1 MDIFSGIVGAGLST
15 IGNLVGNGI
24 SFNQQKQLAADQF
37 NYNKQLMQMQMDFN
51 KPSNQMLE
59 YRKAGINPYA
69 ALGNNT
75 SVSSGS
81 VGQGS
86 APNIGMLGSDMMQ
99 AFNQAY
105 QADAQ
110 KQALQANAISA
121 LSQGK
126 NNEVDTIKK
135 LSEKKNQDIKNDILS
150 YQANDFKQ
158 KSALEN
164 NLIRSQIAET
174 ESKAVMNEL
183 LATKQVSENAN
194 YQKIVEQDLAESVAR
209 IKLMHQEGRLS
220 QAQAVDALAGAILK
234 KAQAVGVDISNKI
247 AKSLSADYIEKFGLD
262 IEELKERIKQT
273 GKENDWYWWNHT
285 IGSALQGVG
294 LFVSPSKFFNKPT
307 KIKGFH

>member
-1 MDIFSGIVGAGLST
+1 MD
-15 IGNLVGNGI
+15 
-24 SFNQQKQLAADQF
+24 
-37 NYNKQLMQMQMDFN
+37 YN

-75 SVSSGS
+75 SISSSS

-86 APNIGMLGSDMMQ
+86 APNLGMLGSDMMQ

-110 KQALQANAISA
+110 KQVLEANAISA

-126 NNEVDTIKK
+126 NNEADTIKK
-135 LSEKKNQDIKNDILS
+135 LSEKKNQDIQNDILA

-194 YQKIVEQDLAESVAR
+194 YKKIVEQDLAESIAR
-209 IKLMHQEGRLS
+209 VKLMQQEGRLS
-220 QAQAVDALAGAILK
+220 QAQAVDAMAGAILK
-234 KAQAVGVDISNKI
+234 KAQAVGVNISNK
-247 AKSLSADYIEKFGLD
+247 AANALSLDYIEKFGLD
-262 IEELKERIKQT
+262 MDEQKERIKHY
-273 GKENDWYWWNHT
+273 GKENDWYEWNHS
-285 IGSALQGVG
+285 IGSALNGLG
-294 LFVSPSKFFNKPT
+294 LFISPSTFVGRSVV
-307 KIKGFH
+307 KGFK

>member
-1 MDIFSGIVGAGLST
+1 MSLFSGILGAGLST
-15 IGNLVGNGI
+15 IGNLVGNNI
-24 SFNQQKQLAADQF
+24 SFSQQKQLAADQF

-75 SVSSGS
+75 SISSSS

-86 APNIGMLGSDMMQ
+86 SPNMGMLGTDMMQ

-110 KQALQANAISA
+110 KQALEANAISA

-126 NNEVDTIKK
+126 NNEADTIKK
-135 LSEKKNQDIKNDILS
+135 LSEKKNQDIKNDILA

-183 LATKQVSENAN
+183 LATKQVAENAN
-194 YQKIVEQDLAESVAR
+194 YQKIVEQDLAESIAR
-209 IKLMHQEGRLS
+209 VKLMQAEGRLS
-220 QAQAVDALAGAILK
+220 QAQAVDAIAGAILK
-234 KAQAVGVDISNKI
+234 KAQAVGVNINNKT
-247 AKSLSADYIEKFGLD
+247 ANALSLDYIEKFGLD
-262 IEELKERIKQT
+262 MDEQKERIKHY
-273 GKENDWYWWNHT
+273 GKENDWYEWNHS
-285 IGSALQGVG
+285 IGSALNGLG
-294 LFVSPSKFFNKPT
+294 LFISPSTFVGRSVV
-307 KIKGFH
+307 KGFK

>member
-1 MDIFSGIVGAGLST
+1 MSLIGGILGAGLST

-69 ALGNNT
+69 TLGNNT
-75 SVSSGS
+75 SVSSSS

-86 APNIGMLGSDMMQ
+86 APNFGMLGSDMMQ
-99 AFNQAY
+99 AFNQFY

-110 KQALQANAISA
+110 KQALEANAISA
-121 LSQGK
+121 LTQGK
-126 NNEVDTIKK
+126 NNEADTIKK
-135 LSEKKNQDIKNDILS
+135 LSEKKNQDIQNDILS

-164 NLIRSQIAET
+164 NLIRSQIAEI

-209 IKLMHQEGRLS
+209 IKLMQQEGRLS

-234 KAQAVGVDISNKI
+234 KAQAVGVNISNKT
-247 AKSLSADYIEKFGLD
+247 ANALSFDYIKKFGLD
-262 IEELKERIKQT
+262 IEEQKERIEHT
-273 GKENDWYWWNHT
+273 GKENDWYGWNHT

>member
-1 MDIFSGIVGAGLST
+1 MGLFDGILGAGLST

-24 SFNQQKQLAADQF
+24 SFNQQKKLAADQF

-51 KPSNQMLE
+51 KPSNQILE

-75 SVSSGS
+75 SISSSS

-86 APNIGMLGSDMMQ
+86 APNLGMLGSDMMQ

-110 KQALQANAISA
+110 KQALEANAISS

-126 NNEVDTIKK
+126 NNEADTIKK
-135 LSEKKNQDIKNDILS
+135 LSEKKNQDIQNDILS

-183 LATKQVSENAN
+183 LATKQVAENAN
-194 YQKIVEQDLAESVAR
+194 YQKLVEQDLAESVAR
-209 IKLMHQEGRLS
+209 IKLMEQEGRLT
-220 QAQAVDALAGAILK
+220 QAQAVDALAGALLK
-234 KAQAVGVDISNKI
+234 KAQAVGVDISNKT
-247 AKSLSADYIEKFGLD
+247 ANALALDYIESFVADKDNKKKIGKLLDKADSWYDVNAIFGNTGNVAKFLSSF
-262 IEELKERIKQT
+262 K
-273 GKENDWYWWNHT
+273 
-285 IGSALQGVG
+285 
-294 LFVSPSKFFNKPT
+294 
-307 KIKGFH
+307 

>member
-1 MDIFSGIVGAGLST
+1 MGIFDGILGAGLST
-15 IGNLVGNGI
+15 IGNLVGNNI
-24 SFNQQKQLAADQF
+24 SFSQQKQLAADQF

-75 SVSSGS
+75 SVSSSS

-86 APNIGMLGSDMMQ
+86 SPNMGMLGSDMMQ

-110 KQALQANAISA
+110 KQALEANAISA
-121 LSQGK
+121 LTQGK
-126 NNEVDTIKK
+126 NNEADTIKK
-135 LSEKKNQDIKNDILS
+135 LSEKKNQDIKNDILL

-183 LATKQVSENAN
+183 LATKQVAENAN
-194 YQKIVEQDLAESVAR
+194 YKRLVEQDLAESIAR
-209 IKLMHQEGRLS
+209 IKLMQQEGRLS
-220 QAQAVDALAGAILK
+220 QAQAVDAMASAILK
-234 KAQAVGVDISNKI
+234 KAQAVGVDISNKT
-247 AKSLSADYIEKFGLD
+247 ANALSLDYIEKFGLD
-262 IEELKERIKQT
+262 MDEQKERIKHSV
-273 GKENDWYWWNHT
+273 KENDWYEWNHS
-285 IGSALQGVG
+285 IGSALNGLG
-294 LFVSPSKFFNKPT
+294 LFISPSTFVGRSVV
-307 KIKGFH
+307 KGFK

>member
-1 MDIFSGIVGAGLST
+1 MGLISGILGAGLST

-24 SFNQQKQLAADQF
+24 SYNQQKQLAADQF

-59 YRKAGINPYA
+59 YRKAGINPNA

-75 SVSSGS
+75 SISSSS

-86 APNIGMLGSDMMQ
+86 APNVGMLGSDMMQ
-99 AFNQAY
+99 AFNQLY

-110 KQALQANAISA
+110 KQALEANAINA

-126 NNEVDTIKK
+126 NNEADTIKK
-135 LSEKKNQDIKNDILS
+135 LSEKKNQDIQNDILS

-174 ESKAVMNEL
+174 ESKAVLNEL
-183 LATKQVSENAN
+183 LSTKQVAENAN
-194 YQKIVEQDLAESVAR
+194 YQKIVDQDLAESVAR
-209 IKLMHQEGRLS
+209 IKLMQQEGRLN
-220 QAQAVDALAGAILK
+220 QAQAVDAMAGAILK
-234 KAQAVGVDISNKI
+234 KAQAVGVNISNKT
-247 AKSLSADYIEKFGLD
+247 ANALSLDYIEKFGLD
-262 IEELKERIKQT
+262 MKEQKERIKHT
-273 GKENDWYWWNHT
+273 GKENDWYEWNHS
-285 IGSALQGVG
+285 IGSALNGLG
-294 LFVSPSKFFNKPT
+294 LFISPSTFVGRSVV
-307 KIKGFH
+307 KGFK

>member
-1 MDIFSGIVGAGLST
+1 MST
-15 IGNLVGNGI
+15 IGNLVGNNI
-24 SFNQQKQLAADQF
+24 SFNQQKQLASDQF

-75 SVSSGS
+75 SISASS

-86 APNIGMLGSDMMQ
+86 APNMGMLGADMMQ

-110 KQALQANAISA
+110 KQALEANAISA

-126 NNEVDTIKK
+126 NNEADTIKK
-135 LSEKKNQDIKNDILS
+135 LSEKKNQDIQNDILS

-183 LATKQVSENAN
+183 LATKQVAENAN
-194 YQKIVEQDLAESVAR
+194 YQKIVEQDLAESIAR
-209 IKLMHQEGRLS
+209 VKLMQAEGRLS
-220 QAQAVDALAGAILK
+220 HAQAVDAIAGAILK
-234 KAQAVGVDISNKI
+234 KAQAVGVNINNKT
-247 AKSLSADYIEKFGLD
+247 ANALSLDYIEKFGLD
-262 IEELKERIKQT
+262 MDEQKERIKHY
-273 GKENDWYWWNHT
+273 GKENDWYEWNHS
-285 IGSALQGVG
+285 IGSALNGLG
-294 LFVSPSKFFNKPT
+294 LFISPSTFVGRSVV
-307 KIKGFH
+307 KGFK

>member
-1 MDIFSGIVGAGLST
+1 MSIFSGILGAGLST
-15 IGNLVGNGI
+15 IGNLVGNNI
-24 SFNQQKQLAADQF
+24 SFSQQKQLAADQF

-69 ALGNNT
+69 VLGNNT
-75 SVSSGS
+75 SVSSSS

-86 APNIGMLGSDMMQ
+86 SPNLGMLGSDMMQ

-110 KQALQANAISA
+110 KQALEANAISA
-121 LSQGK
+121 LTQGK
-126 NNEVDTIKK
+126 NNEADTIKK

-183 LATKQVSENAN
+183 LATKQVAENTN
-194 YQKIVEQDLAESVAR
+194 YQRLVEQDLAESVAR
-209 IKLMHQEGRLS
+209 IKLMEQEGRLT
-220 QAQAVDALAGAILK
+220 QAQAVDALAGALLK
-234 KAQAVGVDISNKI
+234 KAQAVGVDISNKT
-247 AKSLSADYIEKFGLD
+247 ANSLALDYIESFVADKDNKKKIGKLLDKADSWYDVNAIFGNTGNIAKFLSSF
-262 IEELKERIKQT
+262 K
-273 GKENDWYWWNHT
+273 
-285 IGSALQGVG
+285 
-294 LFVSPSKFFNKPT
+294 
-307 KIKGFH
+307 

>member
-1 MDIFSGIVGAGLST
+1 MGLFGGILGAGLST

-24 SFNQQKQLAADQF
+24 SFNQQKKLAADQF

-75 SVSSGS
+75 SISSSS

-86 APNIGMLGSDMMQ
+86 ATNLGMLGSDMMQ

-110 KQALQANAISA
+110 KQALEANAISS

-126 NNEVDTIKK
+126 NYEADAIKK
-135 LSEKKNQDIKNDILS
+135 LSEKKYQDIKNDILS
-150 YQANDFKQ
+150 YQADDFKQ

-183 LATKQVSENAN
+183 LATKQVAENAN
-194 YQKIVEQDLAESVAR
+194 YKKIIEQDLAESVAR
-209 IKLMHQEGRLS
+209 IKLMQQEGRLS
-220 QAQAVDALAGAILK
+220 EAQAVDAMAGAILK
-234 KAQAVGVDISNKI
+234 KAQAVGVEISNKT
-247 AKSLSADYIEKFGLD
+247 AYALSLDYIEKFGLD
-262 IEELKERIKQT
+262 MDEQKARIKHY
-273 GKENDWYWWNHT
+273 GKENDWYEWNHS
-285 IGSALQGVG
+285 IGSALNGLG
-294 LFVSPSKFFNKPT
+294 LFISPSTFAGRSVV
-307 KIKGFH
+307 KGFK

>member
-1 MDIFSGIVGAGLST
+1 MGIFSGIVGAGLST
-15 IGNLVGNGI
+15 IGNLVGNNI

-37 NYNKQLMQMQMDFN
+37 NYNKQLMQMQMDYN

-75 SVSSGS
+75 SVSSSS

-86 APNIGMLGSDMMQ
+86 APNLGMLGSDMMQ

-110 KQALQANAISA
+110 KQALEANAISA

-126 NNEVDTIKK
+126 NNEADTIKK
-135 LSEKKNQDIKNDILS
+135 LSEKKNQDIQNDILS

-183 LATKQVSENAN
+183 LATKQVAENAN
-194 YQKIVEQDLAESVAR
+194 YQKLVEQDLAESVAR
-209 IKLMHQEGRLS
+209 IKLMEHEGRLT
-220 QAQAVDALAGAILK
+220 QAQAVDALAGALLK
-234 KAQAVGVDISNKI
+234 KAQAVGVDISNKT
-247 AKSLSADYIEKFGLD
+247 ANALALDYIESFVADKDNKKKIGKLLDKADSWYDVNAIFGNTGNVAKFLSSF
-262 IEELKERIKQT
+262 K
-273 GKENDWYWWNHT
+273 
-285 IGSALQGVG
+285 
-294 LFVSPSKFFNKPT
+294 
-307 KIKGFH
+307 

>member
-1 MDIFSGIVGAGLST
+1 MGLFDGILGAGLST

-24 SFNQQKQLAADQF
+24 SFNQQKKLAADQF

-51 KPSNQMLE
+51 KPSNQILE

-75 SVSSGS
+75 SISSSS

-86 APNIGMLGSDMMQ
+86 APNLGLLGSDMMQ

-110 KQALQANAISA
+110 KQALEANAISA

-126 NNEVDTIKK
+126 NNEADTIKK
-135 LSEKKNQDIKNDILS
+135 LSEKKNQDIQNDILS
-150 YQANDFKQ
+150 YQANDFKK

-183 LATKQVSENAN
+183 LATKQVAENAN
-194 YQKIVEQDLAESVAR
+194 YKKLVEQDLAESIAR
-209 IKLMHQEGRLS
+209 IKLMQQEGRLS
-220 QAQAVDALAGAILK
+220 QAQAVDAMAGAILK
-234 KAQAVGVDISNKI
+234 KAQVVGVNISNNT
-247 AKSLSADYIEKFGLD
+247 ANALSLDYIEKFGLD
-262 IEELKERIKQT
+262 MDEQRERIKHY
-273 GKENDWYWWNHT
+273 GKENDWYEWNHS
-285 IGSALQGVG
+285 IGSALNGLG
-294 LFVSPSKFFNKPT
+294 LFISPSTFVGRSVV
-307 KIKGFH
+307 KGFK